1 MTEGTIPPRPP
12 AGGGDDRRRA
22 HLGRGLTALLGDDQA
37 KGQAGPAL
45 ATRSLPIEQLRPG
58 KYQPRHRFDD
68 DAFKSLVDSVKEKG
82 ILQPILVRRDP
93 QAPHLYEIV
102 AGERRW
108 RAAQQA
114 QLHEVP
120 VVVRDLADRDALEFA
135 LVENIQRED
144 LTPIEEAQGYQR
156 LMEEFGHTQE
166 ALARAVGKSR
176 SHIANQLRLLSLPK
190 AVQDM
195 VQAGALRAGHARA
208 LIGVPNVEALA
219 QEVVAKGFNVRQTE
233 RRVRLARPMP
243 PRKGV
248 RRDAPVAKDAD
259 TLAIEHELSNLLGLR
274 VTIHFRK
281 SGGEL
286 VIHYETLDQLDDVL
300 RRISG
305 TAPHP
310 KAP

>member
-1 MTEGTIPPRPP
+1 MQKKR
-12 AGGGDDRRRA
+12 
-22 HLGRGLTALLGDDQA
+22 RGLGSLIPDMQWEAPAQA
-37 KGQAGPAL
+37 QAAPA
-45 ATRSLPIEQLRPG
+45 ALPIESLAPG
-58 KYQPRHRFDD
+58 PYQPRHECDPERLEEL
-68 DAFKSLVDSVKEKG
+68 ARSIKEQG
-82 ILQPILVRRDP
+82 VLQPILVRHREGAW
-93 QAPHLYEIV
+93 QVL
-102 AGERRW
+102 AGWRRW
-108 RAAQQA
+108 QAAKMAGVA
-114 QLHEVP
+114 QVP
-120 VVVRDLADRDALEFA
+120 VLLKDCDDRQALEIA

-195 VQAGALRAGHARA
+195 VQAGALSAGHARA
-208 LIGVPNVEALA
+208 LIGAPNVEALA

-233 RRVRLARPMP
+233 RRVRLTRPMP
-243 PRKGV
+243 PRKGA